1 MLHCRKKGGENGR
14 EGEGRGDL
22 NEQTPKRG
30 SAEMATLQVEKH
42 ICPGLPSIVSVL
54 NTVGQNQF

>member
-1 MLHCRKKGGENGR
+1 MEGKGRGV
-14 EGEGRGDL
+14 EGRGGRDL
-22 NEQTPKRG
+22 NEQTPKGG

-42 ICPGLPSIVSVL
+42 ICPGLPSVVSVL